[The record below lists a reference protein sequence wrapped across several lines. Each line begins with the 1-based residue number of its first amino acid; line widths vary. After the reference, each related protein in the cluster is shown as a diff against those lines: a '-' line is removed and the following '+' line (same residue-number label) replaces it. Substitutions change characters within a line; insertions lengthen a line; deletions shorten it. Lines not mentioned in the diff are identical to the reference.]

1 MAVYPAGSYVAANL
15 EALAHADDAALQIG
29 DNDATIVAWAYIVD
43 LSDNYRRVTAK
54 VAAVDGKREWMLG
67 ASPSAYKRYRFMV
80 SPNGSNPFTSVEAA
94 TYGPVQLNTW
104 VMLVAYHDSVNNKI
118 GISVNGGAFDT
129 ADHSTGICVSDT
141 IFTVGAVA
149 TGVFPS
155 AGLMNGRIGP
165 VGIAKGYVLTS
176 DDISELYNSG
186 SGRLWAQLS
195 SDLKAK
201 FGKAW
206 WDMTEESDGSGA
218 VARASWDGDLNLTD
232 YNTVASADG
241 PIEVPAAGGVGSIFD
256 SGIFRPV
263 LVR

>member
-1 MAVYPAGSYVAANL
+1 MAVYPAGSYVAANS

-29 DNDATIVAWAYIVD
+29 DNDATIIAWAYVSSPGAD
-43 LSDNYRRVTAK
+43 YRVAVAK
-54 VAAVDGKREWMLG
+54 IAAVNGKREHYLG
-67 ASPSAYKRYRFMV
+67 ASPSSSNRWRFRV
-80 SPNGSNPFTSVEAA
+80 SGDGVGLTSVDANV
-94 TYGPVQLNTW
+94 YGPVQLNTW

-186 SGRLWAQLS
+186 KGRLWAQLS
-195 SDLKAK
+195 SGLKAK
-201 FGKAW
+201 FGSAW

-218 VARASWDGDLNLTD
+218 VTRASWDGNLNLTD

-241 PIEVPAAGGVGSIFD
+241 PIELPAGGGVGNMFD
-256 SGIFRPV
+256 SRIFRPV